1 MVFRKYIMTL
11 ILVLTAFV
19 ASANY
24 TVHSVEGNVTVVK
37 GSVESPVTK
46 GMKLSANDDLIIS
59 EGAKIEIHNAMT
71 KEIYASSKAGRASV
85 MSVMMSARSSA
96 GKTASAINKQV
107 RFNPSPATNARQY
120 TEGAIKRSMMAYDP
134 EGGSLSVDP
143 RQMAVNVLSA
153 LPATTATS
161 ELPVPCAQSPLGESG
176 LQFRI
181 ENTVGFPIYF
191 NVLKVAGTA
200 PTEISLSELGQ
211 PTGCYVLLPGQALSR
226 EHPDGLDSNDRHFI
240 VVAHCKFDVD
250 DLISATGE
258 SNIRQE
264 LKVDQTLPVY
274 LRVL

>member
-1 MVFRKYIMTL
+1 
-11 ILVLTAFV
+11 
-19 ASANY
+19 
-24 TVHSVEGNVTVVK
+24 
-37 GSVESPVTK
+37 
-46 GMKLSANDDLIIS
+46 
-59 EGAKIEIHNAMT
+59 
-71 KEIYASSKAGRASV
+71 
-85 MSVMMSARSSA
+85 
-96 GKTASAINKQV
+96 
-107 RFNPSPATNARQY
+107 
-120 TEGAIKRSMMAYDP
+120 
-134 EGGSLSVDP
+134 
-143 RQMAVNVLSA
+143 MAVNVLSA
-153 LPATTATS
+153 LPAATATS